1 MNLLTNWC
9 RSMDFQFV
17 INLGGAAALGVGGW
31 FARQL
36 WDSVK
41 ELKNDVVSLRL
52 NMSEQYVKKSE
63 VDGFRADMDKRFDRI
78 ESLFDKMFERLDNK
92 VDK

>member
-1 MNLLTNWC
+1 
-9 RSMDFQFV
+9 MDFQFI
-17 INLGGAAALGVGGW
+17 INLGGAAALGVMGW

-41 ELKNDVVSLRL
+41 ELKNDISGIRL
-52 NMSEQYVKKSE
+52 HMSENYVKKSE
-63 VDGFRADMDKRFDRI
+63 VDSFRADMDKRFDRI
-78 ESLFDKMFERLDNK
+78 EMLLDKLYERLDNK

>member
-1 MNLLTNWC
+1 
-9 RSMDFQFV
+9 MDWQTI
-17 INLGGAAALGVGGW
+17 INIGAGALLGVGGW

-41 ELKNDVVSLRL
+41 ELKTDISQIRL
-52 NMSEQYVKKSE
+52 HMSENYVKKSE
-63 VDGFRADMDKRFDRI
+63 VENFKFDMDKRFDRI
-78 ESLFDKMFERLDNK
+78 EVLLDKLFEKLDGK

>member
-1 MNLLTNWC
+1 MDWQIIINIGAGGLLT
-9 RSMDFQFV
+9 
-17 INLGGAAALGVGGW
+17 IGGW

-41 ELKNDVVSLRL
+41 ELKKEMSDMRLHVSD
-52 NMSEQYVKKSE
+52 QYVKKSE

-78 ESLFDKMFERLDNK
+78 EQILNKLFDRIEAKA
-92 VDK
+92 DK

>member
-1 MNLLTNWC
+1 
-9 RSMDFQFV
+9 MDWQTI
-17 INLGGAAALGVGGW
+17 INIGAGALLGVGGW

-41 ELKNDVVSLRL
+41 ELKTDISQIRL
-52 NMSEQYVKKSE
+52 HMSENYVKKSDVE
-63 VDGFRADMDKRFDRI
+63 NFKFDMDKRFDRI
-78 ESLFDKMFERLDNK
+78 EVLLDKLFEKLDGK

>member
-1 MNLLTNWC
+1 MDWQIIINIGAGTLL
-9 RSMDFQFV
+9 
-17 INLGGAAALGVGGW
+17 AVGGW

-41 ELKNDVVSLRL
+41 ELRKEMSDMRLHVSDV
-52 NMSEQYVKKSE
+52 YVKKSE

-78 ESLFDKMFERLDNK
+78 EVILNKLFDKIEAK
-92 VDK
+92 ADK

>member
-1 MNLLTNWC
+1 MDWQIIINIGAGTLL
-9 RSMDFQFV
+9 
-17 INLGGAAALGVGGW
+17 AVGGW

-41 ELKNDVVSLRL
+41 ELKKEMSDMRLHVSD
-52 NMSEQYVKKSE
+52 QYVKKSE

-78 ESLFDKMFERLDNK
+78 EVILNKLFDKIEAK
-92 VDK
+92 ADK

>member
-1 MNLLTNWC
+1 
-9 RSMDFQFV
+9 MDFQFI
-17 INLGGAAALGVGGW
+17 INLGGAAALGVMGW

-41 ELKNDVVSLRL
+41 ELKKEVSDMRL
-52 NMSEQYVKKSE
+52 HVADNYVKKSE
-63 VDGFRADMDKRFDRI
+63 IETFKGEMDKRFDRV
-78 ESLFDKMFERLDNK
+78 EMLLDRLFDRLDQK

>member
-1 MNLLTNWC
+1 
-9 RSMDFQFV
+9 MDFQFI
-17 INLGGAAALGVGGW
+17 INLGGATALGIGGW

-41 ELKNDVVSLRL
+41 ELKNDISSIRL
-52 NMSEQYVKKSE
+52 HMSENYVKKSE
-63 VDGFRADMDKRFDRI
+63 VEGFRSDMDNRFDRI
-78 ESLFDKMFERLDNK
+78 EVLLDKLYEKLDGK

>member
-1 MNLLTNWC
+1 
-9 RSMDFQFV
+9 MDFQIIF
-17 INLGGAAALGVGGW
+17 NLIAGLVVGIGGW

-41 ELKNDVVSLRL
+41 ELKNDISSIRL
-52 NMSEQYVKKSE
+52 HMSENYVKKSE
-63 VDGFRADMDKRFDRI
+63 VENFKADMDKRFDRI
-78 ESLFDKMFERLDNK
+78 EALLDKLFEKLDGK

>member
-1 MNLLTNWC
+1 MDWQIIINIGAGGLLT
-9 RSMDFQFV
+9 
-17 INLGGAAALGVGGW
+17 IGGW

-41 ELKNDVVSLRL
+41 ELRKEMSDMRLHVSD
-52 NMSEQYVKKSE
+52 QYVKKSE
-63 VDGFRADMDKRFDRI
+63 VEGFRLDMDKRFDRI
-78 ESLFDKMFERLDNK
+78 EMLLDKLYEKLDNK

>member
-1 MNLLTNWC
+1 
-9 RSMDFQFV
+9 MDWQHI
-17 INLGGAAALGVGGW
+17 INLGGGTALAVMGW

-41 ELKNDVVSLRL
+41 ELRDDISAIRLHVSE
-52 NMSEQYVKKSE
+52 NYVKKSE
-63 VDGFRADMDKRFDRI
+63 VEGFRADMDKRFDRL
-78 ESLFDKMFERLDNK
+78 EQLLDKLYEKLDSK

>member
-1 MNLLTNWC
+1 MDWQIIINIGAGSILT
-9 RSMDFQFV
+9 
-17 INLGGAAALGVGGW
+17 IGGW

-41 ELKNDVVSLRL
+41 ELTNDLASIRL
-52 NMSEQYVKKSE
+52 HMSENYVKKSE
-63 VDGFRADMDKRFDRI
+63 VDSFRSDMDRRFDRI
-78 ESLFDKMFERLDNK
+78 ESLFDKMFERLDQK